1 MLIVYER
8 GFNLNFQYD
17 QCALGL
23 CLSYLNKLT
32 RDLSDIDILK
42 DQNLAYVIS
51 CKLSLL

>member
-1 MLIVYER
+1 MLIVYEQ
-8 GFNLNFQYD
+8 GFNVNFQHD